1 MTPFVTAIV
10 VCVVFLTSTLSG
22 IFGMAGGMMLLAG
35 LLTILPVAT
44 AIALQGAIQ
53 IVANGSRAWFS
64 RDFIDWRIIST
75 MVAGILV
82 AAVVLFLLRYQPD
95 LATVC
100 VVVGLMPILVWLPK
114 RWLNL
119 DASRPVHSFFCG
131 FISGGLNLAVGVAG
145 PSIDIFFIRTQ
156 MDRRKVIA
164 TKACMQVISHGAKV
178 VFYGTTA
185 AAMVAGDWL
194 LVAIAA
200 PFAVAGTN
208 LGYHILQRLSD
219 DGFRRWTRWI
229 VTFLGI
235 FYLVRGIFLLAGYE

>member
-1 MTPFVTAIV
+1 MTPLISALV
-10 VCVVFLTSTLSG
+10 VGVVFLTSTLSG
-22 IFGMAGGMMLLAG
+22 IFGMAGGMLLLAG

-64 RDFIDWRIIST
+64 RHFIDWRIMST
-75 MVAGILV
+75 MVAGIVV
-82 AAVVLFLLRYQPD
+82 AAALLFLVRYQPD

-100 VVVGLMPILVWLPK
+100 IAVGLMPILVWLP
-114 RWLNL
+114 RSWLQL
-119 DASRPVHSFFCG
+119 DASRPLHGFFCG

-164 TKACMQVISHGAKV
+164 TKSCMQVISHGAKV
-178 VFYGTTA
+178 VFYSATTV
-185 AAMVAGDWL
+185 AMATGDWI

-200 PFAVAGTN
+200 PFAIAGTN
-208 LGYHILQRLSD
+208 LGYRILQRLSD
-219 DGFRRWTRWI
+219 DGFRQWTRWI
-229 VTFLGI
+229 VTMLGI
-235 FYLVRGIFLLAGYE
+235 FYLARGILLLASP

>member
-1 MTPFVTAIV
+1 MTPLISALV
-10 VCVVFLTSTLSG
+10 VGVVFLTSTISG
-22 IFGMAGGMMLLAG
+22 IFGMAGGMLLLAG

-64 RDFIDWRIIST
+64 RSFIDWRIIAT
-75 MVAGILV
+75 MVGGLAL
-82 AAVVLFLLRYQPD
+82 AALLLFLLRYQPD

-100 VVVGLMPILVWLPK
+100 IAVGLMPILVWLPK
-114 RWLNL
+114 SWLQL
-119 DASRPVHSFFCG
+119 DASRPVHGFFCG
-131 FISGGLNLAVGVAG
+131 FASGGLNLAVGVAG

-178 VFYGTTA
+178 VFYGATA
-185 AAMVAGDWL
+185 AAMAAGDWI

-200 PFAVAGTN
+200 PFAIAGTHM
-208 LGYHILQRLSD
+208 GYGILQRLSD

-229 VTFLGI
+229 VTMLGVL
-235 FYLVRGIFLLAGYE
+235 YLVRGILLLAGSW